1 MVRVRR
7 LRRDFVPDIEWNP
20 DNGSAL
26 AIDIAPTDNHQR
38 HLCRPPG
45 GAFDPGDQALSTA
58 PENRANN
65 FDALRLLLALMVL
78 YSHCF
83 HLVVRAGNW
92 VNPLEFTRGQTFL
105 GGIAVDGFFVISGFL
120 ITASWQ
126 RSKGLVDY
134 LRRRILR
141 IYPGFVVAALVCLLV
156 VGPWAAPT
164 VAGYFSELGLVR
176 RLIGVATLSK
186 IENVPTFLGNPVPR
200 DVNGSLW
207 TIRLEFEC
215 YLLVP
220 ILGWLGFL
228 RRRWWLVGAAMAA
241 YLVHAVLVAAPGMV
255 PGKLM
260 RFDDHARFATYFL
273 FGGVLHL
280 FREQLAFPKW
290 ASWACVAVLGI
301 AGQLGGF
308 KLVEPFAWSW
318 LLLSLAHVKTPWLSG
333 LTRRA
338 DLSYGIYLYAWP
350 VKQLLVWHFGP
361 TLNPFLLF
369 AMTTPITAALAAV
382 SWFAVEKPFL
392 KARAKRS
399 SPAKPETEPNAPTPA

>member
-26 AIDIAPTDNHQR
+26 AIDIAPADNHQR
-38 HLCRPPG
+38 HFCRPPG
-45 GAFDPGDQALSTA
+45 GAFDPGDEALSTA

-186 IENVPTFLGNPVPR
+186 I
-200 DVNGSLW
+200 
-207 TIRLEFEC
+207 
-215 YLLVP
+215 
-220 ILGWLGFL
+220 
-228 RRRWWLVGAAMAA
+228 
-241 YLVHAVLVAAPGMV
+241 
-255 PGKLM
+255 
-260 RFDDHARFATYFL
+260 
-273 FGGVLHL
+273 
-280 FREQLAFPKW
+280 
-290 ASWACVAVLGI
+290 
-301 AGQLGGF
+301 
-308 KLVEPFAWSW
+308 
-318 LLLSLAHVKTPWLSG
+318 
-333 LTRRA
+333 
-338 DLSYGIYLYAWP
+338 
-350 VKQLLVWHFGP
+350 
-361 TLNPFLLF
+361 
-369 AMTTPITAALAAV
+369 
-382 SWFAVEKPFL
+382 
-392 KARAKRS
+392 
-399 SPAKPETEPNAPTPA
+399 